1 MKNHILKLLLIP
13 LVFFAPRLDAAT
25 SVSQYG
31 ITWTF
36 DKDYP
41 TGQFC
46 TGDYWVVGPV
56 RIIGITNNLH
66 TSSFKPQPGD
76 DGSMVNP
83 GTDEHQGYCPKLT
96 YARMYQ
102 ENLNASLVGGKPI
115 SAGNP
120 LVLKVNSSLVSMV
133 SWLYNSETD
142 GEPGMPKF
150 EGNAKAPGPCTR
162 TGAVLTVLS
171 AAPPP
176 GSFRPPYCGNDKTV
190 KFNFNKLDLSK
201 LKNLAPVAD
210 TPKPDEVT
218 KLMEHP
224 WIDHVYQ
231 CYGRM
236 LHPTENM
243 PCYGREIAQ
252 AVNDAALLL
261 NLDFGKLPGS
271 PKKDKLLISL
281 IQLGIDNTGIADNGG
296 GWPSNGGH
304 HLGRKLP
311 ILFAGVLL
319 NDPHMKE
326 VGQWKTLFQEDV
338 QTFYVAQ
345 REVDMTHS
353 AAWKPD
359 KRAKTFDPYTK
370 EDIGMPEWGCSNH
383 GPDTHSTNE
392 NRAMTAPYRSVNSP
406 VYAGFVTAARIMGQE
421 EAWNHKALF
430 DYTERWMKLTNGKF
444 PAGNTTPFVLKMWTT
459 YGAKEATGK
468 R

>member
-1 MKNHILKLLLIP
+1 MKKHLWIACIGLFLSLHQLPAAEHI
-13 LVFFAPRLDAAT
+13 
-25 SVSQYG
+25 SQYG

-41 TGQFC
+41 SGQFC
-46 TGDYWVVGPV
+46 TGDYWMVGPV
-56 RIIGITNNLH
+56 KVIGITNNLH
-66 TSSFKPQPGD
+66 TSGFTPKPGD

-96 YARMYQ
+96 YAHMYQ
-102 ENLNASLVGGKPI
+102 ESLNASLVEGKPI

-133 SWLYNSETD
+133 CWLYNTETD

-162 TGAVLTVLS
+162 AGAILTVLPE
-171 AAPPP
+171 APPA

-201 LKNLAPVAD
+201 LKNLPPVAD
-210 TPKPDEVT
+210 TPNPDELA
-218 KLMEHP
+218 KQMERP

-231 CYGRM
+231 CYGRL
-236 LHPTENM
+236 LHPSENM

-252 AVNDAALLL
+252 VMNNAALLL
-261 NLDFGKLPGS
+261 HLDFSKLPGN

-281 IQLGIDNTGIADNGG
+281 VQLGIDNTGIADNGG

-304 HLGRKLP
+304 HVGRKWP
-311 ILFAGVLL
+311 ILFAGVML

-326 VGQWKTLFQEDV
+326 VGQWKTLFQEDA
-338 QTFYVAQ
+338 QTFYVTQ
-345 REVDMTHS
+345 QEVDMTHS
-353 AAWKPD
+353 SKWKPD
-359 KRAKTFDPYTK
+359 KRAKTFEPYTK

-383 GPDTHSTNE
+383 GPDSTND
-392 NRAMTAPYRSVNSP
+392 NRAMTTPYRSVNSP
-406 VYAGFVTAARIMGQE
+406 VYPGFVLAARLMGQE

-430 DYTERWMKLTNGKF
+430 DYTDRWMRLTGGRF
-444 PAGNTTPFVLKMWTT
+444 PAGNTDPFLLNMWKA
-459 YGAKEATGK
+459 YGGNEATGK
-468 R
+468 H